1 MEDMIEEKIKQMSIV
16 VGYET
21 MGIDAYYE
29 LIKESKAVKKQYKEK
44 VKEIGELETK
54 RLLILSKIDILI
66 GFLTLKILK
75 NEDRS
80 TLIDEMYSLASEL
93 KELKGE

>member
-29 LIKESKAVKKQYKEK
+29 LVKESKAIKKQYKQK

-54 RLLILSKIDILI
+54 RLLILSKIDILV

-75 NEDRS
+75 NEDRN
-80 TLIDEMYSLASEL
+80 TLIDEMCSLANEL